1 MHSNNMAADTL
12 AVHAGEHHPDGAV
25 ITPVY
30 QSAMFKFAAD
40 AEVES
45 LKYLRYNNSPNQ
57 TALQEK
63 LAALERAEAGL
74 VCASGMA
81 AITAAVMCTL
91 RPGDHVLAQEGLYG
105 GTLSLFRD
113 ELPQRGIDVDFVN
126 KDDRDQWRA
135 CLRPSTKVFYCESL
149 TNPLLHVAD
158 LRGIAEFAGE
168 HKLLSIVDATFTPP
182 CNFRPLDLGF
192 DLVCHSLTK
201 YLNGHS
207 DVVGGAVLGARSIVD
222 HVLKFQK
229 RYGATMDPHTCFLVQ
244 RGVKTLVLRM
254 ERINSNALQLAE
266 WLSEQEGIA
275 DVVYPGLSRHADYQR
290 ASELFQGF
298 GGMLCFELKGGF
310 DVASE
315 FMRRV
320 RIPLA
325 APSLGGVES
334 LLTLPARSS
343 HAGLSEEARRQMGIS
358 PSLIRMS
365 VGIEAFEDLRDDL
378 AQALMAGR

>member
-1 MHSNNMAADTL
+1 MHNSKIAADTM

-63 LAALERAEAGL
+63 LAALEGAEAGL

-81 AITAAVMCTL
+81 AITAAVLSTL

-105 GTLSLFRD
+105 GTLALFRD
-113 ELPQRGIDVDFVN
+113 ELPRRGIDVDFVH
-126 KDDRDQWRA
+126 KDDRGQWQA
-135 CLRPSTKVFYCESL
+135 LLRPATKLFYCESL

-158 LRGIAEFAGE
+158 LQGIADFARE
-168 HKLLSIVDATFTPP
+168 HNLLSVIDATFTPP
-182 CNFRPLDLGF
+182 CNFRPIDLGF

-207 DVVGGAVLGARSIVD
+207 DVVGGAVLGARTKVD
-222 HVLKFQK
+222 SVLKFQK
-229 RYGATMDPHTCFLVQ
+229 LYGATMDPHTCFLVQ
-244 RGVKTLVLRM
+244 RGVKTLVVRM
-254 ERINSNALQLAE
+254 ERINSNARQLAE
-266 WLSEQEGIA
+266 WLNGQAGISR
-275 DVVYPGLSRHADYQR
+275 VVYPGLTAHSDNQR
-290 ASELFQGF
+290 ATELFKGF
-298 GGMLCFELKGGF
+298 GGMLCFEIEGGIET
-310 DVASE
+310 ASE
-315 FMRRV
+315 FLRRV
-320 RIPLA
+320 QIPLV

-334 LLTLPARSS
+334 LLTLPAKSS

-365 VGIEAFEDLRDDL
+365 VGIEAIDDLRDDF
-378 AQALMAGR
+378 AQALAAAV